1 MQMKAAKKQE
11 QLILLI
17 MQTKETE
24 SSEKPV
30 EKKALCKRLWAF
42 YRVYS
47 NPGHEVGGMGQF
59 GSAMH
64 GGPNHPLFQ
73 GPAE

>member
-1 MQMKAAKKQE
+1 MF
-11 QLILLI
+11 
-17 MQTKETE
+17 TE
-24 SSEKPV
+24 
-30 EKKALCKRLWAF
+30 
-42 YRVYS
+42 
-47 NPGHEVGGMGQF
+47 NPHGIDCPHQGLFPSPRHEVGGIGQF